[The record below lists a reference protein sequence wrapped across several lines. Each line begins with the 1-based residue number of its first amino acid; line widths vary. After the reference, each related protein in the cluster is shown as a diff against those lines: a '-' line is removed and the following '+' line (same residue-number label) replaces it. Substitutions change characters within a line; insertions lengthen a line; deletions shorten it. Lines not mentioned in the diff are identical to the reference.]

1 MFKIMFIF
9 VQQYFYSIVYEL
21 YVRVPKMTKLDKK
34 ILALFNLKNIV
45 IFFTKLTLLLKNKKD
60 K

>member
-1 MFKIMFIF
+1 
-9 VQQYFYSIVYEL
+9 
-21 YVRVPKMTKLDKK
+21 MTKLDKK